1 LVFVS
6 RGIAAILLGRYVYCT
21 NLTRPRVAEHPEVQ
35 AALRSQIWRS
45 NHVLLIIALM
55 HDSNVTN
62 DCIKLIG
69 GSKIG
74 QKRHGLKS
82 MTSTERSEPAQ
93 LLSDRKERGVHL
105 MTTLSRADEGK
116 STQHLFGLDP

>member
-1 LVFVS
+1 MIGSGVARLITLIAHALV
-6 RGIAAILLGRYVYCT
+6 
-21 NLTRPRVAEHPEVQ
+21 
-35 AALRSQIWRS
+35 
-45 NHVLLIIALM
+45 
-55 HDSNVTN
+55 
-62 DCIKLIG
+62 IG

-105 MTTLSRADEGK
+105 MTV
-116 STQHLFGLDP
+116 